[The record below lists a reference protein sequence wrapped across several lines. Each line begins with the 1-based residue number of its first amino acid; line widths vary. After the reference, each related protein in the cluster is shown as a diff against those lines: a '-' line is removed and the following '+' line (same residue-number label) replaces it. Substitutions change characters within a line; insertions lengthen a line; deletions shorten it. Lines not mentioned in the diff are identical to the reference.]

1 MMKDSDNQDSNIHAG
16 EYVLGTLQG
25 VDRAEFEQRLLDDMQ
40 LQAEVDAWERRIG
53 PLMETVE
60 PVQPPPSVWRKLEQ
74 RTSPDKTASR
84 VTGLWSSLQFWRAL
98 GMVAATVVLGLAL
111 TLFTARQVDLGM
123 DSMMVVLNDQSA
135 AGWIVASQHNQGYL
149 NVKAVEPSI
158 LPTGKVCQLWMEDE
172 NGNLFPLGVLPHSGS
187 KELAMPVKHATNQRF
202 MVSIEEEN
210 RLPTKKPSQEIV
222 FEGHLTEI

>member
-1 MMKDSDNQDSNIHAG
+1 MKDSENQDSNIHAG

-25 VDRAEFEQRLLDDMQ
+25 VELAEFEQRLLDDMQ
-40 LQAEVDAWERRIG
+40 LQAEVDAWESRLG
-53 PLMETVE
+53 PLMESVE
-60 PVQPPPSVWRKLEQ
+60 PVRPPASVWQKLEQ
-74 RTSPDKTASR
+74 RTSSNNTVVSPAS
-84 VTGLWSSLQFWRAL
+84 GLWSNLQFWRAL

-111 TLFTARQVDLGM
+111 TLFTTRQVDLGM

-135 AGWIVASQHNQGYL
+135 AGWIVAAQRNQGYL

-172 NGNLFPLGVLPHSGS
+172 DGNLFPLGVLPHSGD

-202 MVSIEEEN
+202 MVSIEEED
-210 RLPTKKPSQEIV
+210 RLPTKKPSQDIV

>member
-1 MMKDSDNQDSNIHAG
+1 MVKDSENQDSNIHAG

-25 VDRAEFEQRLLDDMQ
+25 VELAEFEQRLLNDMQ
-40 LQAEVDAWERRIG
+40 LQAEVDAWESRLG
-53 PLMETVE
+53 SLMETVE
-60 PVQPPPSVWRKLEQ
+60 PVRPPVSVWRKLEQ
-74 RTSPDKTASR
+74 RTSPNKTASPIS
-84 VTGLWSSLQFWRAL
+84 GLWRNLQFWRTL

-111 TLFTARQVDLGM
+111 TLFTTRQVDLSM
-123 DSMMVVLNDQSA
+123 DSMMVVLNDQST
-135 AGWIVASQHNQGYL
+135 AGWIVAAQRNQGYL

-172 NGNLFPLGVLPHSGS
+172 DGNLFPLGVLPHSGN
-187 KELAMPVKHATNQRF
+187 KELVMPVKHATNQRF

>member
-1 MMKDSDNQDSNIHAG
+1 MKDSENQDSNIHAG

-25 VDRAEFEQRLLDDMQ
+25 VELAEFEQRLLDDLQ
-40 LQAEVDAWERRIG
+40 LQAEVDAWERRLG

-60 PVQPPPSVWRKLEQ
+60 PVQPPASVWQKLEQ
-74 RTSPDKTASR
+74 RTSPNKTASPIS
-84 VTGLWSSLQFWRAL
+84 GLWSNLQFWRAL

-135 AGWIVASQHNQGYL
+135 AGWIVAARHNQGYL
-149 NVKAVEPSI
+149 NVKAVEPSN

-172 NGNLFPLGVLPHSGS
+172 NGNLFPLGVLPHSGN
-187 KELAMPVKHATNQRF
+187 KELAMPVKHTTNQRF
-202 MVSIEEEN
+202 MVSIEEEEL
-210 RLPTKKPSQEIV
+210 LPTKKPSQEIV
-222 FEGHLTEI
+222 FEGRLTEI